1 MFTPKGLKTK
11 KVTDMDEE
19 VTNDMKQ
26 LFSYN
31 EDASRLELFVR
42 IVYSFLISIVL
53 AIYGFI
59 AGLCMLIQWFH
70 ILILG
75 RRNKG
80 LHDVVQGYLEYQ
92 THVLAYTN
100 FTTDERPGI
109 MPIKCNIFELY
120 R

>member
-1 MFTPKGLKTK
+1 MN
-11 KVTDMDEE
+11 EE
-19 VTNDMKQ
+19 ENTGTKQ

-42 IVYSFLISIVL
+42 IVYGFLISIVL

-59 AGLCMLIQWFH
+59 ASLCMFVQWFH

-75 RRNKG
+75 RRNLG
-80 LHDVVQGYLEYQ
+80 LHDIVQGYLEYQ
-92 THVLAYTN
+92 THVLSYTN

-109 MPIKCNIFELY
+109 MPVKANIFE
-120 R
+120 RRI